1 MEDEKKIKEEILE
14 EIKKVKKTEDTS
26 KEESKQEIKKEHH
39 KRVGKHECR
48 EEEYL
53 FGWKRCMADF
63 ENYKKRQQEN
73 QKSLGEYLKIDS
85 TLQILP
91 VIDNFRSATEHIP
104 VEQKEVPW
112 VVGIMYIQKQLED
125 ILKENGVTEMDV
137 KVGDEFDPNLHE
149 AVSDSKLPARNASHN
164 DAGGRMESESTNGD
178 KELGNKIKKI
188 VLKGYKLGP
197 ARNTSP
203 ARNDVATSG
212 EHSDAGGGKV
222 IRAARV
228 VVE

>member
-1 MEDEKKIKEEILE
+1 MEDEKKIEPARNVSPARNDVATSGEHSDAGGEKLKEEVDEIE
-14 EIKKVKKTEDTS
+14 KKVGVKKDIKKFFKKAE
-26 KEESKQEIKKEHH
+26 KKESK
-39 KRVGKHECR
+39 

-53 FGWKRCMADF
+53 LGWRRCLADF

-104 VEQKEVPW
+104 AEQKEVPW

-149 AVSDSKLPARNASHN
+149 AISDSKLRNV
-164 DAGGRMESESTNGD
+164 SESTKK
-178 KELGNKIKKI
+178 KEGEFENKIRRV
-188 VLKGYKLGP
+188 VLRGYKL
-197 ARNTSP
+197 N
-203 ARNDVATSG
+203 
-212 EHSDAGGGKV
+212 EKV

-228 VVE
+228 IVE